1 MNYDY
6 DATFLREFHTAM
18 GDDARRDKWLQEW
31 VYDIKDHWHYLEKLG
46 SERLSKLR
54 ANPAYAYNPD
64 NDRSAY
70 MNK

>member
-1 MNYDY
+1 
-6 DATFLREFHTAM
+6 M